1 MKTAF
6 TEAAGVEVPLIC
18 GAMYPCSNPELV
30 AAVSEAGGLG
40 VVQPLSLVF
49 VHGREFRA
57 GLREIKALTKK
68 PIGVNVLTEKSLS
81 AVYLKRMS
89 RWVDEALEEGVRFF
103 VTALGD
109 PRWVVERVHAAG
121 GVVYH
126 DVIDRRWAE
135 KALEKGVDGLIC
147 VNRRAGGHLGKL
159 GPEELYASLADLGV
173 PLVCAGG
180 VGSEREFKAML
191 AIGYAAVQAGTR
203 FIATAECTAH
213 ADYKN
218 AILGAEE
225 DDVVA
230 TERITGRPAVRHPDA
245 FHRAH
250 GNEGGAARAPHAQG
264 AEDEAPDPRLL
275 LAEVRVP
282 AQGRLA
288 QGRDVERLLAG
299 GEERRDDRDGRAGGR
314 HRAPLRG
321 RSGLRFR
328 VGPLRARQDGALG
341 PSLL

>member
-57 GLREIKALTKK
+57 GLREIRALTKK

-135 KALEKGVDGLIC
+135 KGLDKGRGRPHLREPP
-147 VNRRAGGHLGKL
+147 RRRPSRQAGSGGARTRRSPTS
-159 GPEELYASLADLGV
+159 GCRSSAPAASGAR
-173 PLVCAGG
+173 
-180 VGSEREFKAML
+180 REFKAML
-191 AIGYAAVQAGTR
+191 DLGYAAVQAGTR

-213 ADYKN
+213 ADYKK
-218 AILGAEE
+218 AILDADE

-230 TERITGRPAVRHPDA
+230 TERITGVPLVGHPDA
-245 FHRAH
+245 VHRAH
-250 GNEGGAARAPHAQG
+250 GHEGGAARAPACSRG
-264 AEDEAPDPRLL
+264 GRRSTSSAATTRCGPRSGSRAPRSR
-275 LAEVRVP
+275 ARRR
-282 AQGRLA
+282 ATAGR
-288 QGRDVERLLAG
+288 R
-299 GEERRDDRDGRAGGR
+299 GRASR
-314 HRAPLRG
+314 
-321 RSGLRFR
+321 RSRTVEPAGEIVRRFAAAA
-328 VGPLRARQDGALG
+328 G
-341 PSLL
+341 